1 MYESPRRS
9 FRSSMDPLRL
19 RITLRPCF
27 SICEYPYEPAKQ
39 LTDRFTALYNSRP
52 FLASANT
59 LTNLLDN
66 LRPLF
71 GIYKHPYEPAKYK
84 YTAKPLESLYRR
96 L

>member
-9 FRSSMDPLRL
+9 FRSS
-19 RITLRPCF
+19 
-27 SICEYPYEPAKQ
+27 
-39 LTDRFTALYNSRP
+39 TDRFTALYNSRP
-52 FLASANT
+52 FLASANI

-71 GIYKHPYEPAKYK
+71 GIYEHPYEPAEYK
-84 YTAKPLESLYRR
+84 YTAEPLESLYGR